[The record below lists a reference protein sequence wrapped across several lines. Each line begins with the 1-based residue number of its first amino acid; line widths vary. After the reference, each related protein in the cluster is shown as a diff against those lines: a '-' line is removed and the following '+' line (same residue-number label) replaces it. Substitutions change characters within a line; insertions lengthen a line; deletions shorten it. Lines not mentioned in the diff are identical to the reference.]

1 MEIQLS
7 QPKDIVV
14 VKERKT
20 TIEKVTVLEILDNPE
35 KKIVTAKTAQL
46 GNVIL
51 WKGTDYDAIG
61 QWTDTDVINKINE
74 LYNS

>member
-7 QPKDIVV
+7 QPTDVV
-14 VKERKT
+14 IVKERKT
-20 TIEKVTVLEILDNPE
+20 TIEKITVLEILDNPN
-35 KKIVTAKTAQL
+35 KKTVTVKTVELGAIV
-46 GNVIL
+46 L
-51 WKGTDYDAIG
+51 WKDADYDAIG

>member
-7 QPKDIVV
+7 QPTDVV
-14 VKERKT
+14 IVKERKT
-20 TIEKVTVLEILDNPE
+20 TIEKITVLEILDNPN
-35 KKIVTAKTAQL
+35 KKTVIAKTVEL
-46 GNVIL
+46 GAIVL
-51 WKGTDYDAIG
+51 WKDADYDAIG